1 MDTSTNMRSKMPL
14 GSICTPG
21 RPAGSSSVMA
31 APEAPGTIVGFV
43 PAVLWE
49 ASDGGSEVCVLERAG
64 RGWRL
69 RGTVLTH
76 EVKQPIELRYA
87 VTVDSAWATM
97 GVEVLVA
104 FAGGDPRELVDL
116 GELWSAE
123 RPAEYRDCVDVDLSF
138 TPATNTLP
146 IRRLGLDVGEEAEIH
161 VAWLV
166 WPELTVRR
174 VLQRYARL
182 AKDLY
187 HYTQNDFE
195 ADLTV
200 DEHGLVLEYE
210 GLWRAIANA

>member
-1 MDTSTNMRSKMPL
+1 M
-14 GSICTPG
+14 
-21 RPAGSSSVMA
+21 
-31 APEAPGTIVGFV
+31 VGFV

-76 EVKQPIELRYA
+76 EAKQPIELRYA
-87 VTVDSAWATM
+87 VTVDSAWATI

-104 FAGGDPRELVDL
+104 CAGGDPRAVAKLD
-116 GELWSAE
+116 ELWSDPE
-123 RPAEYRDCVDVDLSF
+123 RPPDYRECVDVDLSF

-146 IRRLGLDVGEEAEIH
+146 IRRLDLDVGDEAEIR

-166 WPELTVRR
+166 WPELGVRP

-182 AKDLY
+182 AKDRY
-187 HYTQNDFE
+187 RYTQDDFE
-195 ADLTV
+195 AELTV

-210 GLWRAIANA
+210 GLWHAIATAY